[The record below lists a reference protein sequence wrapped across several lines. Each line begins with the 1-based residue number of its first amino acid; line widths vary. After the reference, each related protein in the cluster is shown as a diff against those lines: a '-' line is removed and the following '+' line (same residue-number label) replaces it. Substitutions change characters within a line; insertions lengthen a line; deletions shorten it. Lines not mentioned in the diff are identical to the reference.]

1 MRGKLPSIVFP
12 EGIWTD
18 ALSDGQKDYAE
29 ALIDEFELRGLDTR
43 DRDLARH
50 AIYHALLF
58 PAGSPPSTASAK
70 HRSPSPTR
78 LPIGASDTPTD
89 TTKEKG

>member
-1 MRGKLPSIVFP
+1 MSRELPSIVLP

-29 ALIDEFELRGLDTR
+29 ALIDEFELRSLDTR

-58 PAGSPPSTASAK
+58 GPRDEPVAAEANSGRP
-70 HRSPSPTR
+70 
-78 LPIGASDTPTD
+78 
-89 TTKEKG
+89 